1 MKNENGNKLTV
12 VEWVFYPLAGV
23 IALGGI
29 ALMILGLIASYLP
42 VRTIDNPLAVA
53 QANSP
58 LTFIQW
64 GLIALA
70 LGVVIAVIVLSVFAH
85 RFDRE
90 SEKASRRAARLGKT
104 LNSNDAII
112 DAEVKP
118 IPEDK

>member
-12 VEWVFYPLAGV
+12 VEWIFYPLSGV

-29 ALMILGLIASYLP
+29 ALMVLGLIANFLP
-42 VRTIDNPLAVA
+42 VRTVDNPLAVA
-53 QANSP
+53 QSNSP
-58 LTFIQW
+58 LTFVQW

-70 LGVVIAVIVLSVFAH
+70 IAVVIAVIVLSVFAH

-104 LNSNDAII
+104 LSNNDAII
-112 DAEVKP
+112 DAEVNP
-118 IPEDK
+118 IKEDK